1 MADSNSTHSLPID
14 SLNKATL
21 KIAGAS
27 AIISAFGIFIED
39 TCGENGEMPVTGSLM
54 SSALDGVRCLLE
66 SATTDLLTKE

>member
-1 MADSNSTHSLPID
+1 MAESNSTHSLPID

-39 TCGENGEMPVTGSLM
+39 TCGENGEMPVTGSLIRPHWT
-54 SSALDGVRCLLE
+54 AFGVC
-66 SATTDLLTKE
+66 SKAPQLTF